1 VPMAYD
7 IDTTKMLDVLRI
19 GREKLSDKGT
29 TSASKRVDPL
39 RSQTGLPREVVIDRM
54 IATFRRL
61 HGLTDD
67 IMRPDELAR
76 AEAMAHDKFSSPAWL
91 ADVA

>member
-1 VPMAYD
+1 
-7 IDTTKMLDVLRI
+7 
-19 GREKLSDKGT
+19 
-29 TSASKRVDPL
+29 
-39 RSQTGLPREVVIDRM
+39 M

-67 IMRPDELAR
+67 ALRVDELER
-76 AEAMAHDKFSSPAWL
+76 AQALAQGKFSSAAWL